1 MTPEMKKF
9 PLVIFLLVLASDDI
23 LNTRRIDAVISKRA
37 LLDRPALNLLLAYE
51 REVGQRKLADK
62 NCVGYA

>member
-1 MTPEMKKF
+1 MKKF

-51 REVGQRKLADK
+51 REVRQRKLADQ
-62 NCVGYA
+62 NV